1 MDSGCWKVGV
11 ILNCLYTSLKP
22 QIFLT
27 YILIFSYFINFYNR
41 YKFLNKIWKPVHKI
55 CFLETTEALIAKG
68 PAYAQTQ
75 AQKDEDP
82 MLKMLIT
89 SINVTDRPDLILSN
103 RKKSMKKKSVLS
115 QLKVA
120 TDVEAMQG
128 KTGKNA
134 FGAAGAAAMH
144 HNETEDDQNTG
155 SISSLSMDDDDDDDG
170 IKIDPNQIALPT
182 MMMAGTI
189 WGEVFRADLS
199 KNKVD
204 VETNNLCKIIFCLF
218 PEQFRL
224 YNSH

>member
-1 MDSGCWKVGV
+1 
-11 ILNCLYTSLKP
+11 
-22 QIFLT
+22 
-27 YILIFSYFINFYNR
+27 
-41 YKFLNKIWKPVHKI
+41 
-55 CFLETTEALIAKG
+55 
-68 PAYAQTQ
+68 
-75 AQKDEDP
+75 
-82 MLKMLIT
+82 MLIT

-128 KTGKNA
+128 KTGMNA

-155 SISSLSMDDDDDDDG
+155 SISSLSMDDDDDDG

-204 VETNNLCKIIFCLF
+204 VETNNLCKNIFCLF
-218 PEQFRL
+218 PEIFQLHNLININHQSTFL
-224 YNSH
+224 

>member
-1 MDSGCWKVGV
+1 M
-11 ILNCLYTSLKP
+11 IL
-22 QIFLT
+22 
-27 YILIFSYFINFYNR
+27 SYFVNFYTR

-204 VETNNLCKIIFCLF
+204 VETNNLCKIIFGLF
-218 PEQFRL
+218 PEIFRL
-224 YNSH
+224 YNISL